1 MTTTAPN
8 TTLPDVDEF
17 RARARAWLA
26 ENAERL
32 TSGGV
37 VNRMQSREHRI
48 AIYDAG
54 FGGITW
60 PVEYGGLGLTGAHQ
74 EAFTEEAA
82 NYPDLVVGDLVTAGI
97 CAPTLLDF
105 GSEEQKRRYIPHM
118 LRGDEVWTQL
128 LSEPGAGSDLAG
140 LQTKAVLDGDEW
152 VVNGQKVWTSGA
164 MASEFAILIARTNPD
179 VPKHQGLSMFIVDL
193 KAPGVT
199 IRPLKQMTGND
210 EFNEVFLDDV
220 RLPAD
225 YLVGAKDDGWRAL
238 LRMLMHERMA
248 IGAGTSGSRMGRDMF
263 TTFRDLARARGVDQN
278 EGVRAALLD
287 VYIKEHLL
295 SWLGQRMRDGAAQGK
310 EPGPEGSLAKLLNAI
325 VSQRV
330 VERRDGDR
338 RRERAGVGARGA
350 GRGRARGR
358 VPPGAHDRDRG
369 RHERDPAQHD
379 RRAGARPAEGAAARP
394 RRPVPATSCRTS
406 STEERHTVDD
416 YKYVAYETLDDGT
429 IARIMLNRPESRNAQ
444 NRGLLVELDD
454 AFLRAE
460 ADDTVRVVILGG
472 AGPMFSS
479 GHDMGSKE
487 SIARAHAR
495 ARPAPDVPDQRR
507 HAQGRRDAD
516 AAGVALLL
524 REHEAVAEPA
534 QDHDRAGPRH
544 RLRRGPHAHVGVRP
558 HRRRRRRALLRRRRH
573 PPRHVRR
580 GVLRAP
586 VGVRSAQDQGADAH
600 G

>member
-8 TTLPDVDEF
+8 TTMPDVDEF

-37 VNRMQSREHRI
+37 ANRMQSREHRI

-82 NYPDLVVGDLVTAGI
+82 KYPDLVVGDLVTAGI

-140 LQTKAVLDGDEW
+140 LQSKAVLDGDEW

-164 MASEFAILIARTNPD
+164 MASEFAILIARSNPD
-179 VPKHQGLSMFIVDL
+179 VPKHQGLSMFMVDL

-295 SWLGQRMRDGAAQGK
+295 SWLGQRMRDGVARGK
-310 EPGPEGSLAKLLNAI
+310 EPGPEGSLAKLLNVI
-325 VSQRV
+325 VSRASSNAGMAIGGASAQAW
-330 VERRDGDR
+330 ELDEKG
-338 RRERAGVGARGA
+338 AGVLAAAFLQAPMTAIA
-350 GRGRARGR
+350 GGTSEIQRNTIGER
-358 VPPGAHDRDRG
+358 VLGLPKEPQLDRDVPF
-369 RHERDPAQHD
+369 RD
-379 RRAGARPAEGAAARP
+379 
-394 RRPVPATSCRTS
+394 
-406 STEERHTVDD
+406 
-416 YKYVAYETLDDGT
+416 
-429 IARIMLNRPESRNAQ
+429 
-444 NRGLLVELDD
+444 
-454 AFLRAE
+454 
-460 ADDTVRVVILGG
+460 
-472 AGPMFSS
+472 
-479 GHDMGSKE
+479 
-487 SIARAHAR
+487 
-495 ARPAPDVPDQRR
+495 
-507 HAQGRRDAD
+507 
-516 AAGVALLL
+516 
-524 REHEAVAEPA
+524 
-534 QDHDRAGPRH
+534 
-544 RLRRGPHAHVGVRP
+544 
-558 HRRRRRRALLRRRRH
+558 
-573 PPRHVRR
+573 
-580 GVLRAP
+580 VLKN
-586 VGVRSAQDQGADAH
+586 
-600 G
+600 

>member
-1 MTTTAPN
+1 MTASSMPLSYGAAVPGAATRSGDDMTTTAA
-8 TTLPDVDEF
+8 TTTPPDVDEF

-26 ENAERL
+26 ENADRL

-37 VNRMQSREHRI
+37 ANRMQSREHRI

-140 LQTKAVLDGDEW
+140 LQTERYSTA
-152 VVNGQKVWTSGA
+152 TSGWSTGRRSGRRA
-164 MASEFAILIARTNPD
+164 RWRASSRSSSPASNPD

-225 YLVGAKDDGWRAL
+225 YLVGDKDDGWRAL

-263 TTFRDLARARGVDQN
+263 TTFRDLARERGVEQN
-278 EGVRAALLD
+278 DGRTRRAARRLR
-287 VYIKEHLL
+287 E
-295 SWLGQRMRDGAAQGK
+295 GAALEVARSAHARRCRVGQGAGAGRIAREAPQRDR
-310 EPGPEGSLAKLLNAI
+310 EP
-325 VSQRV
+325 RV
-330 VERRDGDR
+330 VERRNGDR
-338 RRERAGVGARGA
+338 RGGRAGVGPVGARSRRARGA
-350 GRGRARGR
+350 R
-358 VPPGAHDRDRG
+358 
-369 RHERDPAQHD
+369 
-379 RRAGARPAEGAAARP
+379 
-394 RRPVPATSCRTS
+394 CC
-406 STEERHTVDD
+406 
-416 YKYVAYETLDDGT
+416 
-429 IARIMLNRPESRNAQ
+429 
-444 NRGLLVELDD
+444 
-454 AFLRAE
+454 
-460 ADDTVRVVILGG
+460 
-472 AGPMFSS
+472 
-479 GHDMGSKE
+479 
-487 SIARAHAR
+487 
-495 ARPAPDVPDQRR
+495 
-507 HAQGRRDAD
+507 
-516 AAGVALLL
+516 
-524 REHEAVAEPA
+524 
-534 QDHDRAGPRH
+534 
-544 RLRRGPHAHVGVRP
+544 
-558 HRRRRRRALLRRRRH
+558 RRR
-573 PPRHVRR
+573 
-580 GVLRAP
+580 
-586 VGVRSAQDQGADAH
+586 
-600 G
+600 